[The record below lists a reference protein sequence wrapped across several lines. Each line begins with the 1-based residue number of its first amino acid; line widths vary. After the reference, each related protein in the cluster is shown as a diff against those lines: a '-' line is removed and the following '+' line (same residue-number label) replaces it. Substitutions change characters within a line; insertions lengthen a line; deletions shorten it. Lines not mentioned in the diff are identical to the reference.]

1 MTHWNVRSH
10 CIPHTR
16 PFTAST
22 MAVLQFFLLTLFV
35 VSTRSSDMFSNML
48 TLEGGN
54 YNVSWNFNATS
65 DTLEFLVEVRT
76 VGWVGF
82 GVAEAPAR
90 NMVDYDVA
98 IGGVMNDGTSYFQVS
113 WSQNVT
119 ERFFN
124 RSFNSVLGESITVWL
139 FLPSWFI
146 FDDFYQLKRKWK
158 SLQINFM
165 NCI

>member
-1 MTHWNVRSH
+1 
-10 CIPHTR
+10 
-16 PFTAST
+16 
-22 MAVLQFFLLTLFV
+22 
-35 VSTRSSDMFSNML
+35 MFSNML
-48 TLEGGN
+48 TLDGGN

-113 WSQNVT
+113 WSQNV
-119 ERFFN
+119 N
-124 RSFNSVLGESITVWL
+124 RE
-139 FLPSWFI
+139 I
-146 FDDFYQLKRKWK
+146 F
-158 SLQINFM
+158 
-165 NCI
+165 

>member
-1 MTHWNVRSH
+1 
-10 CIPHTR
+10 
-16 PFTAST
+16 
-22 MAVLQFFLLTLFV
+22 
-35 VSTRSSDMFSNML
+35 MFSNML
-48 TLEGGN
+48 TLDGGN

-113 WSQNVT
+113 
-119 ERFFN
+119 
-124 RSFNSVLGESITVWL
+124 
-139 FLPSWFI
+139 
-146 FDDFYQLKRKWK
+146 
-158 SLQINFM
+158 
-165 NCI
+165 